1 MNSKNIY
8 RLFVLILMSLIFF
21 GCEEGPLKISVR
33 YDSLGELKPKSF
45 VYYEKTE
52 VGHIEKIVS
61 TERGDYLV
69 EVLITSEHKG
79 IATDNSLFFIDDDP
93 FDSQRKALAIEQTS
107 PVGRSLKD
115 GSIVVGAKREGLLS
129 QMVTSLKQSKDEASG
144 KLYEAMQ
151 ELKESFEEGA
161 RSINQQLEDAL
172 EAIEQSV
179 TEFSGSEGP
188 GINDDELEKLQQSLD
203 DFIDEFKSSSEEMQ
217 NKLREEIL
225 PQLRQDLNSLK
236 DRLKEDG
243 RNDVAEEIDS
253 QLIEI

>member
-8 RLFVLILMSLIFF
+8 RLFVLILMSLVFF
-21 GCEEGPLKISVR
+21 GCEDGPLKISVR
-33 YDSLGELKPKSF
+33 YDSLGELKPESS

-69 EVLITSEHKG
+69 EVLISPEHKEL
-79 IATDNSLFFIDDDP
+79 ATDNSQFFIDDDP
-93 FDSQRKALAIEQTS
+93 FNSQRKALVIEQPS
-107 PVGRSLKD
+107 PAGRSLKD
-115 GSIVVGAKREGLLS
+115 ASIVVGAKREGLLS

-144 KLYEAMQ
+144 KLHEAM
-151 ELKESFEEGA
+151 EGLKESFEEGA
-161 RSINQQLEDAL
+161 RSINQQLESAL
-172 EAIEQSV
+172 EDIEQSM

-188 GINDDELEKLQQSLD
+188 GINNDELEKLQQSLD

-217 NKLREEIL
+217 NKLREEII
-225 PQLRQDLNSLK
+225 PRLRKDLDALK

-243 RNDVAEEIDS
+243 RTDDAEGIDS